1 MSTIRSVS
9 VALVLLA
16 GIVSTPVLAQSP
28 WSSSPNAF
36 GGQNYSNGWSSRSN
50 VFGGQNFSGP
60 SGQSF
65 STTPNVFGGQ
75 NYSTGG
81 YTTPNASGGWTF
93 VGEIL
98 SSLLF

>member
-1 MSTIRSVS
+1 MSPIRSVS
-9 VALVLLA
+9 VALVLIA

-36 GGQNYSNGWSSRSN
+36 GGQNFSN
-50 VFGGQNFSGP
+50 
-60 SGQSF
+60 
-65 STTPNVFGGQ
+65 
-75 NYSTGG
+75 GG
-81 YTTPNASGGWTF
+81 YTTPNANGGWTF

>member
-9 VALVLLA
+9 VALVLFA

-36 GGQNYSNGWSSRSN
+36 GGQNFSNGGYSTPN
-50 VFGGQNFSGP
+50 AFGGQNFHALSG
-60 SGQSF
+60 
-65 STTPNVFGGQ
+65 STVTSTPNVFGGQ

-81 YTTPNASGGWTF
+81 HTTPNASGGWTF